1 MNKSIS
7 NIFSGEAVFLDKAN
21 VDTDQ
26 IIPKQF
32 LKSIKRTGFGP
43 NLFDAWRY
51 LDKGDLNSDNSK
63 RKLNPDFIL
72 NHDLYKSC
80 NILITRENFGCG
92 SSREHAVWALTDYG
106 FTTIIAPSFADIFK
120 NNSYKNGLLLIEIDK
135 EKIDEIFKQIT
146 EKKTINIEV
155 DVHNQ
160 FIYLEEK
167 QFPFELEDFKK
178 KFLLDGIDEV
188 GFTLQHQN
196 KIEDFEKNYK
206 KLYLGCLNER
216 H

>member
-1 MNKSIS
+1 MKKSIS

-72 NHDLYKSC
+72 NHDLYKTC

-167 QFPFELEDFKK
+167 QFPFELDDFKK

-206 KLYLGCLNER
+206 KTVPWLFK
-216 H
+216 

>member
-51 LDKGDLNSDNSK
+51 LDKGELNSDNSK

-160 FIYLEEK
+160 FIYLEEN
-167 QFPFELEDFKK
+167 QFPFELDDFKK

-206 KLYLGCLNER
+206 KTVPWLFK
-216 H
+216 

>member
-167 QFPFELEDFKK
+167 QIQFELDDFKK

-206 KLYLGCLNER
+206 KTVPWLFK
-216 H
+216 

>member
-167 QFPFELEDFKK
+167 QFPFELDDFKK

-206 KLYLGCLNER
+206 KTVPWLFR
-216 H
+216 

>member
-63 RKLNPDFIL
+63 RKLNPDFVL

-135 EKIDEIFKQIT
+135 EKIEEIFTRII

-155 DVHNQ
+155 DVHHQ

-167 QFPFELEDFKK
+167 QIRFELDHFKK

-196 KIEDFEKNYK
+196 EIEDFEKNYK
-206 KLYLGCLNER
+206 KTVPWLFK
-216 H
+216 

>member
-167 QFPFELEDFKK
+167 QFPFELDDFKK
-178 KFLLDGIDEV
+178 NLHLDGIDEV

-206 KLYLGCLNER
+206 KTVPWLFK
-216 H
+216 

>member
-135 EKIDEIFKQIT
+135 EKIEEIFKQIT

-167 QFPFELEDFKK
+167 QIQFELDDFKK

-188 GFTLQHQN
+188 GFTLQHLN

-206 KLYLGCLNER
+206 KTVPWLFK
-216 H
+216 

>member
-120 NNSYKNGLLLIEIDK
+120 NNSYKNGLLLIEIGK
-135 EKIDEIFKQIT
+135 EKIDEIFIQIT
-146 EKKTINIEV
+146 EKKIINIEV

-167 QFPFELEDFKK
+167 QIPFELDDFKK

-196 KIEDFEKNYK
+196 EIEDFEKNYK
-206 KLYLGCLNER
+206 KTVPWLFK
-216 H
+216 

>member
-92 SSREHAVWALTDYG
+92 SSREHAGWALTDYG

-120 NNSYKNGLLLIEIDK
+120 NNSYKNGLLLIEVDK
-135 EKIDEIFKQIT
+135 EKIDEIFTQIT

-167 QFPFELEDFKK
+167 QIPFELDDFKK

-206 KLYLGCLNER
+206 KTVPWLFK
-216 H
+216 

>member
-92 SSREHAVWALTDYG
+92 SSREHAVWALTEYG

-135 EKIDEIFKQIT
+135 EKIDEIFTQIT
-146 EKKTINIEV
+146 DKKTINIEV

-167 QFPFELEDFKK
+167 QFPFELDDFKK

-206 KLYLGCLNER
+206 KTVPWLFK
-216 H
+216 

>member
-120 NNSYKNGLLLIEIDK
+120 NNSYKNGLLLIEIDE

-167 QFPFELEDFKK
+167 QIPFELDDFKK

-206 KLYLGCLNER
+206 KTVPWLFK
-216 H
+216 

>member
-135 EKIDEIFKQIT
+135 EKIDEIFTQII
-146 EKKTINIEV
+146 EKKIINIEV

-167 QFPFELEDFKK
+167 QIPFELDDFKK

-206 KLYLGCLNER
+206 KTVPWLFK
-216 H
+216 

>member
-63 RKLNPDFIL
+63 RKLNPDFVL

-135 EKIDEIFKQIT
+135 EKIEEIFKQIT

-167 QFPFELEDFKK
+167 QIQFELDDFKK

-196 KIEDFEKNYK
+196 EIEDFEKNYK
-206 KLYLGCLNER
+206 KTVPWLFK
-216 H
+216 

>member
-21 VDTDQ
+21 VVTDQ

-135 EKIDEIFKQIT
+135 EKIDEIFTQIT
-146 EKKTINIEV
+146 EKKIINIEV

-167 QFPFELEDFKK
+167 QIPFELDDFKK

-206 KLYLGCLNER
+206 KTVPWLFK
-216 H
+216 

>member
-1 MNKSIS
+1 MKKSIS

-167 QFPFELEDFKK
+167 QIPFELDDFKK

-206 KLYLGCLNER
+206 KTVPWLFK
-216 H
+216 

>member
-51 LDKGDLNSDNSK
+51 IDKGDLNSDNSK

-167 QFPFELEDFKK
+167 QFPFELDDFKK

-206 KLYLGCLNER
+206 KTVPWLFK
-216 H
+216 

>member
-72 NHDLYKSC
+72 NHDLYKTC

-146 EKKTINIEV
+146 EKKIINIEV

-167 QFPFELEDFKK
+167 QFPFELDDFKK

-206 KLYLGCLNER
+206 KTVPWLFR
-216 H
+216 

>member
-120 NNSYKNGLLLIEIDK
+120 NNSYKNGLLLIEIDE

-160 FIYLEEK
+160 FIYLEK
-167 QFPFELEDFKK
+167 KKFPFELDDFKK

-206 KLYLGCLNER
+206 KTVPWLFK
-216 H
+216 

>member
-167 QFPFELEDFKK
+167 QFPFELDDFKK

-188 GFTLQHQN
+188 GFTLQHRN

-206 KLYLGCLNER
+206 KTVPWLFK
-216 H
+216 

>member
-135 EKIDEIFKQIT
+135 EKIDEIFTQIT

-167 QFPFELEDFKK
+167 QISFGLDDFKK

-206 KLYLGCLNER
+206 KTVPWLFK
-216 H
+216 

>member
-135 EKIDEIFKQIT
+135 EIIDGIFTQIT
-146 EKKTINIEV
+146 EKKIINIEV

-167 QFPFELEDFKK
+167 QIPFELDDFKK

-206 KLYLGCLNER
+206 KTVPWLFK
-216 H
+216 

>member
-120 NNSYKNGLLLIEIDK
+120 NNSYKNGLLLIEVDK
-135 EKIDEIFKQIT
+135 EKIDDFFKQI
-146 EKKTINIEV
+146 EKKKTINIEV

-160 FIYLEEK
+160 FIYIEEK
-167 QFPFELEDFKK
+167 QVSFELDDFKK

-188 GFTLQHQN
+188 GFTLQHLN

-206 KLYLGCLNER
+206 KTVPWLFK
-216 H
+216 

>member
-1 MNKSIS
+1 MKKSIS

-72 NHDLYKSC
+72 NHDLYNSC

-167 QFPFELEDFKK
+167 QFPFELDDFKK

-206 KLYLGCLNER
+206 KTVPWLFK
-216 H
+216 

>member
-167 QFPFELEDFKK
+167 QFPFELDDFKK

-196 KIEDFEKNYK
+196 KIEDFEKIYK
-206 KLYLGCLNER
+206 KTVPWLFK
-216 H
+216 

>member
-106 FTTIIAPSFADIFK
+106 FKTIIAPSFADIFK

-167 QFPFELEDFKK
+167 QIPFELDDFKK

-206 KLYLGCLNER
+206 KTVPWLFK
-216 H
+216 

>member
-167 QFPFELEDFKK
+167 QFPFELDDFKK
-178 KFLLDGIDEV
+178 RFLLDGIDEV

-206 KLYLGCLNER
+206 KTVPWLFK
-216 H
+216 

>member
-135 EKIDEIFKQIT
+135 EKIDEIFTQIT

-167 QFPFELEDFKK
+167 QIQFELDDFKK

-206 KLYLGCLNER
+206 KTVPWLFK
-216 H
+216 

>member
-7 NIFSGEAVFLDKAN
+7 NIFSGEAVFLDKSN

-167 QFPFELEDFKK
+167 QFPFELDDFKK

-206 KLYLGCLNER
+206 KTVPWLFK
-216 H
+216 

>member
-51 LDKGDLNSDNSK
+51 LNKGDLNSDNSK

-167 QFPFELEDFKK
+167 QFPFELDDFKK

-206 KLYLGCLNER
+206 KTVPWLFK
-216 H
+216 

>member
-167 QFPFELEDFKK
+167 QIPFELDDFKK

-196 KIEDFEKNYK
+196 EIEDFEKNYK
-206 KLYLGCLNER
+206 KTVPWLFK
-216 H
+216 

>member
-146 EKKTINIEV
+146 EKKIINIEV

-167 QFPFELEDFKK
+167 QIPFELDDFKK

-206 KLYLGCLNER
+206 KTVPWLFK
-216 H
+216 

>member
-120 NNSYKNGLLLIEIDK
+120 NNSYENGLLLIEIDK

-167 QFPFELEDFKK
+167 QFPFELDDFKK

-206 KLYLGCLNER
+206 KTVPWLFK
-216 H
+216 

>member
-72 NHDLYKSC
+72 NHDLYKSS

-196 KIEDFEKNYK
+196 KIENFEKNYK
-206 KLYLGCLNER
+206 KTVPWLFK
-216 H
+216 

>member
-26 IIPKQF
+26 VIPKQF

-135 EKIDEIFKQIT
+135 EKIEEIFTQIT

-167 QFPFELEDFKK
+167 QIQFELDDFKK

-196 KIEDFEKNYK
+196 EIEDFEKNYK
-206 KLYLGCLNER
+206 KTVPWLFK
-216 H
+216 

>member
-1 MNKSIS
+1 
-7 NIFSGEAVFLDKAN
+7 

-146 EKKTINIEV
+146 EIKTINIEV

-167 QFPFELEDFKK
+167 QFPFELDDFKK

-206 KLYLGCLNER
+206 KTVPWLFK
-216 H
+216 

>member
-135 EKIDEIFKQIT
+135 EKIEEIFKQIT

-167 QFPFELEDFKK
+167 QIRFELDDFKK

-206 KLYLGCLNER
+206 KTVPWLFK
-216 H
+216 

>member
-120 NNSYKNGLLLIEIDK
+120 NNSYKNGLLLIEIGK
-135 EKIDEIFKQIT
+135 EKIDEIFIQIT

-167 QFPFELEDFKK
+167 QIQFELDDFKK

-206 KLYLGCLNER
+206 KTVPWLFK
-216 H
+216 

>member
-63 RKLNPDFIL
+63 RKLNPDFVL

-160 FIYLEEK
+160 FIYLEK
-167 QFPFELEDFKK
+167 KKFPFELDDFKK

-196 KIEDFEKNYK
+196 EIEDFEKNYK
-206 KLYLGCLNER
+206 KTVPWLFK
-216 H
+216 

>member
-1 MNKSIS
+1 MKKSIS

-146 EKKTINIEV
+146 EKKIINIEV

-167 QFPFELEDFKK
+167 QFPFELDDFKK

-196 KIEDFEKNYK
+196 KIENFEKNYK
-206 KLYLGCLNER
+206 KTVPWLFK
-216 H
+216 